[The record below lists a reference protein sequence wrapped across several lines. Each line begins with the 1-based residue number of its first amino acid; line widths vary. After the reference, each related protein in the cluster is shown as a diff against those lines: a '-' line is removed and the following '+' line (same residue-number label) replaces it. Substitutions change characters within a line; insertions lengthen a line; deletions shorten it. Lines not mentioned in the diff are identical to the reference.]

1 LLGRWKNYEELE
13 ESLSLEELMATIEA
27 IRSKDN
33 NDKKFAA
40 AINGVDLDEQNE
52 EEVINDVTDL
62 NSARVAQSEGFGIN
76 EGLGFMQMEGD
87 EWQE

>member
-1 LLGRWKNYEELE
+1 ME

-33 NDKKFAA
+33 NDKKFTA
-40 AINGVDLDEQNE
+40 AINGVDLEGQD
-52 EEVINDVTDL
+52 EEVMDDITDL
-62 NSARVAQSEGFGIN
+62 NSARIAKDEGFGIN
-76 EGLGFMQMEGD
+76 EGLGFMQMGED

>member
-13 ESLSLEELMATIEA
+13 NSLSLEELMATVEA

-33 NDKKFAA
+33 NDKKFVA
-40 AINGVDLDEQNE
+40 AINGVDLE
-52 EEVINDVTDL
+52 ENDQEISNDITDL
-62 NSARVAQSEGFGIN
+62 NSARVASSEGFGLN
-76 EGLGFMQMEGD
+76 EGLGFMQMGES